1 MREAIRRPS
10 GSDEGGNQDLM
21 REVIRRS
28 SSVVISGHQ
37 R

>member
-21 REVIRRS
+21 REAIRRP
-28 SSVVISGHQ
+28 SGSDEGGN
-37 R
+37 

>member
-21 REVIRRS
+21 REAIR
-28 SSVVISGHQ
+28 I
-37 R
+37 